1 MVAEYRSNPENARFE
16 ERVTQAVL
24 YRLDGDGRFQ
34 NEPAAVRATAGWVVG
49 GTYGK
54 YIATLLWADFVFV
67 MHDVCA
73 RQLAMLL
80 TLL

>member
-1 MVAEYRSNPENARFE
+1 
-16 ERVTQAVL
+16 
-24 YRLDGDGRFQ
+24 
-34 NEPAAVRATAGWVVG
+34 VVG
-49 GTYGK
+49 GMYGK